1 MNVGIKHRGHLSLL
15 DGANLALRVHNEHA
29 DVLLASQTV
38 NSRRTSVTTG
48 RADNSQ
54 VFPFLARLILALVPA
69 NEEVLEQVTQELK
82 SNILE
87 SESRAVEQLQQV
99 EVLFLVEGCDGNNV
113 VGTECSIALSDDLLQ
128 IGFGDLI
135 ARDVEGEDLE
145 GEILEGEVPP
155 FGLPVG
161 WEGGNFFGNEEATVS
176 GETLQDDIFEGKLV
190 IFSA

>member
-1 MNVGIKHRGHLSLL
+1 MDVGIQHRSHLSLL
-15 DGANLALRVHNEHA
+15 DRADLALRVHDEHA
-29 DVLLASQTV
+29 DVLLASQTID
-38 NSRRTSVTTG
+38 SGRASVTTG
-48 RADNSQ
+48 RANNSQ
-54 VFPFLARLILALVPA
+54 VFPLLARLILAFVPA
-69 NEEVLEQVTQELK
+69 NQEVLEKVAQELQ

-87 SESRAVEQLQQV
+87 SKGRAVEQLQQV

-128 IGFGDLI
+128 IGFGDLV

-145 GEILEGEVPP
+145 GKILEGEVPP

-161 WEGGNFFGNEEATVS
+161 WEGGNFFRNEEATVG
-176 GETLQDDIFEGKLV
+176 GETLQDDILEGKLV